1 MHRRALAA
9 SGYKMPSLLRDEEGL
24 ETVEWVLL
32 LAAFV
37 VPMIGVMLKIVGML
51 GYFYSLTSWIT
62 HIPFP

>member
-1 MHRRALAA
+1 M
-9 SGYKMPSLLRDEEGL
+9 LRDEEGM

-51 GYFYSLTSWIT
+51 SYFYSLTSWIT